1 MKMDAEPNQHVKAWV
16 DEMARM
22 VKPDRVYWCDG
33 SEEEKKRLTADSFK
47 TGDFIELNQKK
58 LPGCLFHRS
67 AQNDVARTEHLTFI
81 CTPTKQEAGPT
92 NNWMAPE
99 EAYKKLGAIFDGS
112 YKGRTMYVMP
122 FIMGQP
128 GSSFSKVAVQLTDS
142 LYVVLSMR
150 IMTRMG
156 TAVWKQLGSS
166 NDFTRCLHGKAD
178 LSMDHRFIC
187 HFPQDN
193 TIWSV
198 GSGYG
203 GNALLGKKCLSVR
216 IASYQGRK
224 EGWMAEHML
233 IAGIENPQG
242 EVRYIAAAFPSACGK
257 TNLAMLVPPP
267 AMKGWKV
274 WTIGDDIAWLRIG
287 ADGRLWAINP
297 ENGFFGVAPGTNMKS
312 NPNAMKTVS
321 HDSLYTNV
329 ALKDDGTVW
338 WEGHDDP
345 APAHAVDWK
354 GQNWTPAS
362 KEPAAHPNSRFTAPA
377 ANCPVISPH
386 WQDPQ
391 GVPIDAII
399 FGGRRPRMVP
409 LVYEARSWQHGVFVG
424 ATMASERTAA
434 QLGKLGEVRRDPMA
448 MLPFCGYD
456 MADYWQHWLT
466 MGRKIPKP
474 PKIFHV
480 NWFRQDEQGKF
491 LWPGF
496 GENLR
501 VIEWILGRCTGKA
514 RAVET
519 PVGYM
524 PSPAD
529 INTQGLDVDP
539 AVMKHLLTIQ
549 PAEWKDEIA
558 SQGEFLAKFQNIP
571 VEVKSEYEG
580 LTKRMGV

>member
-1 MKMDAEPNQHVKAWV
+1 MGAEPNQHVKAWV
-16 DEMARM
+16 EKMARM
-22 VKPDRVYWCDG
+22 VQPDRIYWCDG
-33 SEEEKKRLTADSFK
+33 SEEEKKRLTADAIK
-47 TGDFIELNQKK
+47 AGDFQELNPQKM
-58 LPGCLFHRS
+58 PGCLFHRS

-92 NNWMAPE
+92 NNWMAPD
-99 EAYKKLGAIFDGS
+99 EAYKKLGDIFAGS
-112 YKGRTMYVMP
+112 YKGRTMYVIP
-122 FIMGQP
+122 FIMGQV
-128 GSSFSKVAVQLTDS
+128 GSPFSKVAVELTDS

-156 TAVWKQLGSS
+156 KDAWKQLGES
-166 NDFTRCLHGKAD
+166 NDFTRCMHGKAD
-178 LSMDHRFIC
+178 LSMERRFIC

-193 TIWSV
+193 AIWSV

-203 GNALLGKKCLSVR
+203 GNALLGKKCLSLR
-216 IASYQGRK
+216 IAGYQARK
-224 EGWMAEHML
+224 EGWLAEHML

-242 EVRYIAAAFPSACGK
+242 EKRYIAAAFPSACGK
-257 TNLAMLVPPP
+257 TNLAMLIPP
-267 AMKGWKV
+267 ASMKGWKV
-274 WTIGDDIAWLRIG
+274 WTVGDDIAWLRVG
-287 ADGRLWAINP
+287 PDGRLWAVNP
-297 ENGFFGVAPGTNMKS
+297 ENGFFGVAPGTNMKT
-312 NPNAMKTVS
+312 NPNAMKTIS

-345 APAHAVDWK
+345 PPGHAIDWK
-354 GQNWTPAS
+354 GQDWTPDK

-377 ANCPVISPH
+377 ANCPVIDPK

-409 LVYEARSWQHGVFVG
+409 LVYQSFNWQHGVFVG

-434 QLGKLGEVRRDPMA
+434 QLGKLGEIRRDPMA

-456 MADYWQHWLT
+456 MADYWAHWLE
-466 MGRKIPKP
+466 MGQKIPNP

-480 NWFRQDEQGKF
+480 NWFRQDDSGKF

-496 GENLR
+496 GENMR
-501 VIEWILGRCTGKA
+501 VLEWILARCCGKGKA
-514 RAVET
+514 VES

-524 PSPAD
+524 PAPND
-529 INTQGLDVDP
+529 INTAGLDIDP
-539 AVMKHLLTIQ
+539 AVMKDLLTIH
-549 PAEWKDEIA
+549 PADWKAEVEN
-558 SQGEFLAKFQNIP
+558 QGQFFAQFPNIP
-571 VEVKSEYEG
+571 AAIEGEYEA
-580 LTKRMGV
+580 LRKRLGV